1 MICISS
7 ILKSV
12 LTAVHT
18 QWRWSAAC
26 TYNNTSLV
34 PSGPQ
39 TRQKGRSSVL
49 LTAPG
54 ERFQNMHCTSTSIKS
69 AVFVT
74 RIKTSGQESC
84 LKHTVTHQGT
94 EAVLSQMKWTQQ
106 DSSAVVTSHFYSV
119 KSRLK
124 KIHKGQEVKFPSF
137 QPSYQCTQPCYTR
150 NIRQVKNSDGITV
163 STQMLIYDKV
173 FEPFRYEC

>member
-1 MICISS
+1 MTLFIVCKSVKTCHVKINIQMICILS

-18 QWRWSAAC
+18 QWRWSAPC
-26 TYNNTSLV
+26 TYTSLV

-54 ERFQNMHCTSTSIKS
+54 ERFQNMHCTSTSIEL

-94 EAVLSQMKWTQQ
+94 EAVFSQMKWTQQ
-106 DSSAVVTSHFYSV
+106 DSAVVTSHFYSV

-124 KIHKGQEVKFPSF
+124 KIHKGREAKLPSF
-137 QPSYQCTQPCYTR
+137 QPFVLVHTAVLYMQYQTGEKFR
-150 NIRQVKNSDGITV
+150 RDNS
-163 STQMLIYDKV
+163 
-173 FEPFRYEC
+173 

>member
-1 MICISS
+1 MTLFIVCKSVKTCHVKINIQMICILSV
-7 ILKSV
+7 LKSV

-18 QWRWSAAC
+18 QWRWSAPC
-26 TYNNTSLV
+26 TYTSLV

-39 TRQKGRSSVL
+39 TRQIISP
-49 LTAPG
+49 AD
-54 ERFQNMHCTSTSIKS
+54 CTRGKISKHAIEL

-94 EAVLSQMKWTQQ
+94 EAVFSQMKWTQQ
-106 DSSAVVTSHFYSV
+106 DSAVVTSHFYSV

-124 KIHKGQEVKFPSF
+124 KIHKGREVKLPSF
-137 QPSYQCTQPCYTR
+137 QPFVLVHTAVLYMQYQTGEKFR
-150 NIRQVKNSDGITV
+150 RDNS
-163 STQMLIYDKV
+163 
-173 FEPFRYEC
+173 